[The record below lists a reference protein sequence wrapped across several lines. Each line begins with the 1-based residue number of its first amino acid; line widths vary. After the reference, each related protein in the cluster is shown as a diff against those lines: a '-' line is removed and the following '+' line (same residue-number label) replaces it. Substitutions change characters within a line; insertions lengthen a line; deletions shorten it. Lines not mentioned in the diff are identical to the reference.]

1 MELLSNMTKMCW
13 NTTDVESRKHF
24 NCSNHGLNYL
34 PNEIEATTENMQR
47 DVAMAEMVFSLR
59 YYIEGVILTPVAT
72 IGLFGMY
79 NKCEI
84 YLFGP
89 SNIIK

>member
-1 MELLSNMTKMCW
+1 MQLLSNMTNMCW
-13 NTTDVESRKHF
+13 NNTDVESTTNF
-24 NCSNHGLNYL
+24 NCSNHGLYNF
-34 PNEIEATTENMQR
+34 PTETEATAENMQR

-79 NKCEI
+79 NKCET
-84 YLFGP
+84 
-89 SNIIK
+89 